1 MVRMLEVNLDVYK
14 CAKQNDLDI
23 GEYHDLM
30 MDNVVEVADKKLM
43 ALKEIDKDK
52 IMVAKAYNKKV
63 KAKSF
68 QIRELVWK
76 MVLPLK
82 TKDRRFGKWYPSW
95 EGPFRVTRVVPG
107 NSNMLEDLQ
116 GNQLPKALN
125 GRFLKRYYASV
136 WQSVDGKP
144 IDHIRLCT

>member
-1 MVRMLEVNLDVYK
+1 MEITLDAYRV
-14 CAKQNDLDI
+14 ARQNDLTI

-30 MDNVVEVADKKLM
+30 MHNIDEVTDSRLM
-43 ALKEIDKDK
+43 ALKEIERDKLA
-52 IMVAKAYNKKV
+52 IAKAYNKKV

-76 MVLPLK
+76 TVLPLK

-116 GNQLPKALN
+116 GNKLPKALN
-125 GRFLKRYYASV
+125 GHFLKKYYPSM
-136 WQSVDGKP
+136 WQDA
-144 IDHIRLCT
+144 